1 MYKHKEYARIASVES
16 LLRGDDPS
24 NLRLDH
30 DLMHDRL
37 LESFENDHFSP
48 FPSCVCPSSFCLSS
62 VERILKVELYCD
74 CRMPE
79 LTTSYFGF
87 PTGDMTSVQI
97 VKNGFMTAVKKNS
110 HKIFQS

>member
-24 NLRLDH
+24 NLRLDQ

-37 LESFENDHFSP
+37 LQSFENDHFSP

-87 PTGDMTSVQI
+87 PTGDMIECTNC
-97 VKNGFMTAVKKNS
+97 KEWFHDCCKK
-110 HKIFQS
+110 KFP